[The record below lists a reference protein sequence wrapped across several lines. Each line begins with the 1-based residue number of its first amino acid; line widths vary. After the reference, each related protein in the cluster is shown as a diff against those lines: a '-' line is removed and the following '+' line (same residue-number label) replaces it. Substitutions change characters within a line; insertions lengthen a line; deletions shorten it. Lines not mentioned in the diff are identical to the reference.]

1 MEMPIMEQFFLVGWS
16 ALLTA
21 FVAVVGFV
29 AHEKNEKLKDLET
42 KVNNARVEVARE
54 NATKTEI
61 AQLVE
66 HFDTRF
72 NRLEVK
78 IDGLIQKG

>member
-1 MEMPIMEQFFLVGWS
+1 MEQFFLVGWS

-21 FVAVVGFV
+21 
-29 AHEKNEKLKDLET
+29 
-42 KVNNARVEVARE
+42 ARE

-72 NRLEVK
+72 NRLEIK
-78 IDGLIQKG
+78 IDGLISKG

>member
-1 MEMPIMEQFFLVGWS
+1 
-16 ALLTA
+16 
-21 FVAVVGFV
+21 
-29 AHEKNEKLKDLET
+29 
-42 KVNNARVEVARE
+42 VEVARE

-72 NRLEVK
+72 NRLEIK
-78 IDGLIQKG
+78 IDGLISKG